1 MGVQDTGTA
10 GTAGAGPGSIRD
22 ATRDTVDS
30 VRHEA
35 SRFADRATDQGKS
48 MLARRKDE
56 AARRV
61 ESVADALRGT
71 ARELDSSQQSGT
83 GRYVDY
89 AAERLQTL
97 GHQLRHKDVDSLI
110 HDAQDLGRRAPGAF
124 FAGSVVTGFL
134 LARFLKASSERSGPR
149 GEWHAGRKG
158 DADAGPESGSARLGS
173 DDAGDRYRDDRY
185 RGAGTGEDR
194 DDRYGTGAFTPGT
207 PHEEFRSTG
216 ASGVGDPTDPTHS
229 SVAGDVSGV
238 ARTGAFGEPADVN
251 PRTSSTFSRPS
262 EGDSHGR

>member
-30 VRHEA
+30 VRQEA
-35 SRFADRATDQGKS
+35 SHLADRATDEGKS

-149 GEWHAGRKG
+149 GEWRTGRDGRAGG
-158 DADAGPESGSARLGS
+158 WSGSARTGS
-173 DDAGDRYRDDRY
+173 HDAGDRYRDDRY
-185 RGAGTGEDR
+185 RGAGTRDDR
-194 DDRYGTGAFTPGT
+194 DDRYDTGAFATDT
-207 PHEEFRSTG
+207 PHGEFRSTG

-229 SVAGDVSGV
+229 SVTGDVSGV
-238 ARTGAFGEPADVN
+238 ARTGAFGEPADLN
-251 PRTSSTFSRPS
+251 PRTSSAYSRPS